1 MPHRL
6 APALGLFAI
15 LVAAC
20 GGSTGSTAPL
30 ASAAAPSVAAPSAAA
45 PSAAAPS
52 AAGGS
57 APPSTTGGGAC
68 TVSTG
73 TATVAVTIQG
83 FAFSPATITAKVGDV
98 IGFTNKDSVGHTAT
112 LDDASCSTDTIAAGA
127 SGALTFTAAGSYP
140 FHCKIHP
147 KMMGTITVS

>member
-1 MPHRL
+1 MTHRL
-6 APALGLFAI
+6 APTLGLFAI

-20 GGSTGSTAPL
+20 GGSTGSAAPV

-45 PSAAAPS
+45 PSAAAGSAAPS
-52 AAGGS
+52 TAGGS
-57 APPSTTGGGAC
+57 ACS
-68 TVSTG
+68 VSTG

-83 FAFSPATITAKVGDV
+83 FAFSPAAITAKVGDH

-112 LDDASCSTDTIAAGA
+112 LDDASCTTDTIAAGA

-147 KMMGTITVS
+147 NMMGTITVS